1 MTMTMN
7 KTKEVITQY
16 NEDIAKYTDHTEEES
31 FYMQLTDNEKSEY
44 LNMQIEHLKSIISNL
59 YDEIFMNDFQRE
71 RNHPD
76 TELYRTDSNSMTPC
90 DEYVELLEENLVDL
104 EKKEKELDSKLYPK
118 LSTEK
123 MSVNANQ

>member
-44 LNMQIEHLKSIISNL
+44 LNMQIEHLKSRISNL

>member
-1 MTMTMN
+1 M
-7 KTKEVITQY
+7 KEVITKY
-16 NEDIAKYTDHTEEES
+16 NPDFANTEKFDEETC
-31 FYMQLTDNEKSEY
+31 FYMQLTDAEKSEY
-44 LNMQIEHLKSIISNL
+44 LNMQIEHLKSRISNL

-76 TELYRTDSNSMTPC
+76 RELYRTDSMSMTPC

-118 LSTEK
+118 LSAEK